1 MLQICK
7 SGVLHYCLP
16 FLCFLSCTYFL
27 DETFGSS
34 PSVDD
39 VEYIT
44 DVHTDATGQI
54 LCESNVATQ
63 GIPVAVESQSDKFAF
78 AVEHRATGISAGDV
92 IVRQETELHFA
103 AFLVFVRAEVAFFK
117 QDLYFRFHLIFVDFV
132 ALCDFIQQ
140 ARLV

>member
-1 MLQICK
+1 MSRTSRKKDGHAASRKISNNARLPFATDMQTG
-7 SGVLHYCLP
+7 SLALCLP

-78 AVEHRATGISAGDV
+78 AVETSGYRKFPPVMS
-92 IVRQETELHFA
+92 L
-103 AFLVFVRAEVAFFK
+103 FVRK
-117 QDLYFRFHLIFVDFV
+117 QSCISPLSLS
-132 ALCDFIQQ
+132 L
-140 ARLV
+140 